1 MIMLNMKS
9 KEPIWEQIRDSFKK
23 QIFSG
28 VLTAGE
34 QLPSV
39 RTLATSLGINPN
51 TIQRAYTELERA
63 GLVYTVQGRGCFV
76 AERNEVSMELEK
88 TERLKAF
95 VDRIKELREIGIE
108 KETLFEIIEKEYED
122 K

>member
-9 KEPIWEQIRDSFKK
+9 KEPIWEQIRDGFKK

-28 VLTAGE
+28 VLSAGE

-39 RTLATSLGINPN
+39 RTLAGELGINPN
-51 TIQRAYTELERA
+51 TIQRAYTELERL

-76 AERNEVSMELEK
+76 AERNEISLELEK
-88 TERLKAF
+88 TARTKAF
-95 VDRIKELREIGIE
+95 LTLTKELREIGID

>member
-28 VLTAGE
+28 VLGAGE

-39 RTLATSLGINPN
+39 RTLASTLGINPN

-76 AERNEVSMELEK
+76 AEKSEVSLELEK

-95 VDRIKELREIGIE
+95 MSHVKELCEIGID
-108 KETLFEIIEKEYED
+108 KKMLFEIIEKEYED